1 MKPMLI
7 APLAL
12 TALLGAC
19 ANSGANVEPILD
31 GSPNARYESDL
42 AACRALARSQSQL
55 DHETMAA
62 AALGAGAG
70 GVLGAIDEDGDA
82 LGGAVIGALAGAA
95 TGGTGASEKRAE
107 IVLNCL
113 RGRGHAIVG

>member
-1 MKPMLI
+1 MARARSSETDPELYKRLSISRVDLGLMTRQ
-7 APLAL
+7 LAV
-12 TALLGAC
+12 LLG
-19 ANSGANVEPILD
+19 SGLEL
-31 GSPNARYESDL
+31 R
-42 AACRALARSQSQL
+42 QSL
-55 DHETMAA
+55 E
-62 AALGAGAG
+62 ALGAGAG

-95 TGGTGASEKRAE
+95 TGVTGASEKRAE